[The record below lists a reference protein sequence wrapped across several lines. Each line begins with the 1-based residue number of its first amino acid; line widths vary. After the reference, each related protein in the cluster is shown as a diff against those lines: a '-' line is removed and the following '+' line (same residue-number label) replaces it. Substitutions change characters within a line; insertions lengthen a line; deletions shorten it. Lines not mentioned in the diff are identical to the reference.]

1 MEEVYEF
8 LNKNISTNE
17 YIVIGVSG
25 GADSMML
32 LALLESV
39 SNNIV
44 CAHIHHNLRPESDEE
59 EQFVRMYCAS
69 HNIIFETTKFEYDDK
84 FSEKV
89 AREKRYAFF
98 EEILNKYGSKTLLT
112 AHHGDDLIET
122 ILMRLVRGSTM
133 KGYAGIE
140 LISDREAY
148 KIYRP
153 LLYLTKED
161 IYTYLRENNIDY
173 REDRTNDDD
182 QYTRNRYR
190 KNILPLLK
198 EENEQVHLKFLN
210 YSNELLDYFYY
221 VQEEIEDKYNK
232 IVSDGI
238 NIEKFNGE
246 NPFIQKGIL
255 KKYLF
260 SVYNQDIEKITS
272 GHIDSIIAL
281 INKGESNTWIDLPC
295 YRAMKYYEEFKII
308 QKEEQKGYSLS
319 FFGKKL
325 VLPNGMTIEEIRES
339 EETSNFVT
347 YLDSEDF
354 ETPITIRTYQDGD
367 KMTVK
372 NMDGHKK
379 ISDIFTDE
387 KIKLDERERWPILVD
402 NSGKVIWLPGLKK
415 SHFDKKKNE
424 KYDIILKYY

>member
-1 MEEVYEF
+1 MEEVHAF

-32 LALLESV
+32 LSLLENF
-39 SNNIV
+39 SNNII
-44 CAHIHHNLRPESDEE
+44 CAHIHHNLRVESDEE
-59 EQFVRMYCAS
+59 ELFVKGYCAS
-69 HNIIFETTKFEYDDK
+69 RNIIFETTKFEYEDK

-122 ILMRLVRGSTM
+122 VLMRLVRGSTM

-140 LISDREAY
+140 LISDRESY

-153 LLYLTKED
+153 LLYLTKKD
-161 IYTYLRENNIDY
+161 IYQYLENNGIDY
-173 REDRTNDDD
+173 REDQTNFDD

-190 KNILPLLK
+190 KNLLPFLK

-210 YSNELLDYFYY
+210 YSSELLDYFYY
-221 VQEEIEDKYNK
+221 AEEEIEAKYRDIIK
-232 IVSDGI
+232 DGI
-238 NIEKFNGE
+238 NIERFNSE
-246 NPFIQKGIL
+246 EPFIQRGLL

-260 SVYNQDIEKITS
+260 SIYDQEIDKIGNNHIESLIT
-272 GHIDSIIAL
+272 L
-281 INKGESNTWIDLPC
+281 INKGESNTWIDIPC
-295 YRAMKYYEEFKII
+295 YRAMKYYEVFKII
-308 QKEEQKGYSLS
+308 PKEENKGYDVPFL
-319 FFGKKL
+319 GKKL
-325 VLPNGMTIEEIRES
+325 VLPNGKTIEEVKES
-339 EETSNFVT
+339 DDTSNYVT
-347 YLDSEDF
+347 YLDSEEF
-354 ETPITIRTYQDGD
+354 TTPITIRTIQDGD

-387 KIKLDERERWPILVD
+387 KIKLDEREMWPILVD
-402 NSGKVIWLPGLKK
+402 NNEEIIWLPGLKK